1 MTNRDILDE
10 LRVRGEL
17 VERLKRIAP
26 RFREIINLRYGL
38 SFETG
43 LIVRGEMTIE
53 QVAKLYSITT
63 ERVRQVEKNVFKK
76 LSEGLTDSPW
86 HIGTPT
92 EEGEYV
98 VWMRFPPD
106 CTREEQGSLLVDWD
120 KENGFTFEH
129 IQVSK
134 IGEVVAWVPI
144 PHFEAST
151 SIES

>member
-10 LRVRGEL
+10 LRMRGEL

-43 LIVRGEMTIE
+43 LIVRGEMTME

-63 ERVRQVEKNVFKK
+63 ERLRQIEKRVFKE

-86 HIGTPT
+86 HTGTPT
-92 EEGEYV
+92 DEGDYLLAL
-98 VWMRFPPD
+98 RF
-106 CTREEQGSLLVDWD
+106 
-120 KENGFTFEH
+120 ENLKFDVAHFKDGVFMSYHDH
-129 IQVSK
+129 IIASSYIKLWQK
-134 IGEVVAWVPI
+134 IEPY
-144 PHFEAST
+144 
-151 SIES
+151 

>member
-1 MTNRDILDE
+1 MTNIDILDE

-43 LIVRGEMTIE
+43 LIVRGEMTME

-63 ERVRQVEKNVFKK
+63 ERLRQVEKRVFKE

-86 HIGTPT
+86 HTGTPA
-92 EEGEYV
+92 EEGWY
-98 VWMRFPPD
+98 
-106 CTREEQGSLLVDWD
+106 LLAVKHGEKIHYNANRLYSGGEW
-120 KENGFTFEH
+120 FY
-129 IQVSK
+129 SK
-134 IGEVVAWVPI
+134 LGDVLAYQKIEPY
-144 PHFEAST
+144 EASK
-151 SIES
+151 EG